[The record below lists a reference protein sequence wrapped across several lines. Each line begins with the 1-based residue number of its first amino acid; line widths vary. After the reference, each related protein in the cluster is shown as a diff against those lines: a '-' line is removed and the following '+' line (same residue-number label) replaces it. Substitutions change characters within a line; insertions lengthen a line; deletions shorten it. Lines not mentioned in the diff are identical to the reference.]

1 MRLLALILL
10 ILLGLLQYRLWF
22 SPGGVKD
29 VRQLEAAKEQLIE
42 ENEQSRERNA
52 SLAAEVAD
60 LKRGLDAVEE
70 KARTEMGMIKEDEVF
85 YQIVEGGE
93 LDSELAS
100 EAASEDAP
108 AFQPLPPPSSA
119 PASQPAP

>member
-29 VRQLEAAKEQLIE
+29 VRQLEAAKEQLKE

-93 LDSELAS
+93 LDSEV
-100 EAASEDAP
+100 ASEDAP
-108 AFQPLPPPSSA
+108 AFQPLPPPPSA

>member
-1 MRLLALILL
+1 MRFLVLILL
-10 ILLGLLQYRLWF
+10 VLLGLLQYRLWF
-22 SPGGVKD
+22 SPGGMRD

-42 ENEQSRERNA
+42 ENKQARERNA
-52 SLAAEVAD
+52 SLAAEVVD

-70 KARTEMGMIKEDEVF
+70 KARTEMGMVKADEVF

-93 LDSELAS
+93 LDSE
-100 EAASEDAP
+100 AASDSAP
-108 AFQPLPPPSSA
+108 ALQPLAQPSSA

>member
-1 MRLLALILL
+1 MRFLVLILL
-10 ILLGLLQYRLWF
+10 VLLGLLQYRLWF
-22 SPGGVKD
+22 SPGGMRD

-42 ENEQSRERNA
+42 ENEQARERNA
-52 SLAAEVAD
+52 SLAAEVVD

-70 KARTEMGMIKEDEVF
+70 KARTEMGMVKEDEVF

-93 LDSELAS
+93 LDSE
-100 EAASEDAP
+100 AASDGAP
-108 AFQPLPPPSSA
+108 VLQPLAPPSSA